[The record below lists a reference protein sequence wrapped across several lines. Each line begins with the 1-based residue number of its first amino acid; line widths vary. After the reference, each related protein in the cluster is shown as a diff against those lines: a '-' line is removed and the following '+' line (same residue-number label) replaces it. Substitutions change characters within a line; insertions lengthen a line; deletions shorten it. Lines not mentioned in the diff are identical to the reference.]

1 MLTTQTASV
10 NSSDWLNAQRRLGRL
25 TAYVELP
32 NQPRRLSFVPP
43 SVTSPRDPQNE
54 WDRQMEA
61 DATAGRFDR
70 LARRALSD
78 LAEGKCTDI

>member
-1 MLTTQTASV
+1 MPTTQTASV

-32 NQPRRLSFVPP
+32 NQPRRLSFVPASVGAP
-43 SVTSPRDPQNE
+43 SDRHND

-70 LARRALSD
+70 LARQALSD